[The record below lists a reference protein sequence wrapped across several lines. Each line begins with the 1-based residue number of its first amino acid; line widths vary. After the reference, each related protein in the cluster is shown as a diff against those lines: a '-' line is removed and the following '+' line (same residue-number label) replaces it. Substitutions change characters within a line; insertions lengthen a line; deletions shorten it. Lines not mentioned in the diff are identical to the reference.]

1 MNNKD
6 LQEQIVKS
14 IEKWVGRNYGSQEV
28 EDPSWN
34 ITALARCIA
43 KELDKKINSTMP
55 KPNHELTVL
64 LREDA
69 DKDEAIEKLKTLI
82 ENKGGMIVKTEDNG
96 VKRLAYAIQG
106 QEKARYIYFDIILP
120 QNKASDLS
128 SVLNITDTVLRY
140 LLVRKDPRF

>member
-1 MNNKD
+1 
-6 LQEQIVKS
+6 
-14 IEKWVGRNYGSQEV
+14 
-28 EDPSWN
+28 
-34 ITALARCIA
+34 
-43 KELDKKINSTMP
+43 MP

-64 LREDA
+64 IREDA

-120 QNKASDLS
+120 QDKASDLS
-128 SVLNITDTVLRY
+128 SVLNINDTVLRY
-140 LLVRKDPRF
+140 LLLRTDPRF

>member
-1 MNNKD
+1 MTDKQLQKD
-6 LQEQIVKS
+6 IQEI
-14 IEKWVGRNYGSQEV
+14 ITKWVGRNYGSQEV

-34 ITALARCIA
+34 ITALSRCIA
-43 KELDKKINSTMP
+43 KELNKKISSTMP

-106 QEKARYIYFDIILP
+106 QEKARYIYFDIVLP
-120 QNKASDLS
+120 QNKASELS

-140 LLVRKDPRF
+140 LLVRTDPRF